1 MVQQL
6 GHHLPM
12 QGVWVQSL
20 VRELR
25 ILHALW
31 PKNQNINH
39 RSNSATNSV
48 KTLKLVHIKKKT
60 KKEWIR
66 VSKVEVE
73 RPVKSHCIAFD
84 KRCAKEKPV
93 NRPQC
98 GV

>member
-6 GHHLPM
+6 GHLTSCKSVGSIP
-12 QGVWVQSL
+12 G
-20 VRELR
+20 RELR

-31 PKNQNINH
+31 PKNKNINH

-48 KTLKLVHIKKKT
+48 KTLKLVHVKKKKK

-73 RPVKSHCIAFD
+73 RPVKSHCITFD
-84 KRCAKEKPV
+84 KEMCKKEASK
-93 NRPQC
+93 QTTM
-98 GV
+98 

>member
-6 GHHLPM
+6 HHLQCKSVGSIPG
-12 QGVWVQSL
+12 Q
-20 VRELR
+20 ELR

-48 KTLKLVHIKKKT
+48 KTLKLVHVKKKKK

-66 VSKVEVE
+66 CPKW
-73 RPVKSHCIAFD
+73 R
-84 KRCAKEKPV
+84 
-93 NRPQC
+93 
-98 GV
+98 